1 MAPSKKTTTQ
11 RKNMIYKIII
21 ALIEELT
28 RIASSKGNSGEF
40 NRDMD
45 NAIKALKTIK
55 KYF

>member
-1 MAPSKKTTTQ
+1 
-11 RKNMIYKIII
+11 MIYKIII

-28 RIASSKGNSGEF
+28 QIASSKGNNGEF

-45 NAIKALKTIK
+45 NAINALKKVK